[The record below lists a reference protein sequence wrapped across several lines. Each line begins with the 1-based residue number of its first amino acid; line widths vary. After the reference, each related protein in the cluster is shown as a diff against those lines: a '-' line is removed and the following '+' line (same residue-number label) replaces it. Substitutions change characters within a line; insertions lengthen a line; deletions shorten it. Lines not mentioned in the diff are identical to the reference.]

1 MQLSL
6 LDEIKAVNYAF
17 LSIVRGVAQS
27 KDTARLT
34 TLGVSDEMAQQVACL
49 SDVQLEKLALSGQ
62 LLCRFQMHTAHL
74 LSVLSNP
81 AASRL
86 AQMRAEAA
94 TAVPA

>member
-1 MQLSL
+1 MQMSL
-6 LDEIKAVNYAF
+6 LDEIKAVNFAF

-27 KDTARLT
+27 KDTARLI
-34 TLGVSDEMAQQVACL
+34 TLGVSDEMAQQVAAL

-74 LSVLSNP
+74 LGALSNP

-86 AQMRAEAA
+86 AQMRTEAA
-94 TAVPA
+94 AAVTA